1 MPSNAISR
9 KTPMTAS
16 KTDRVPKFRQILVI
30 QQQDNDPVWVD
41 LSKTAV
47 SLTTISDGDFAML
60 SRGALRV
67 QDCMPM
73 VEMSISDSTMLT
85 DENTHEVEA

>member
-1 MPSNAISR
+1 
-9 KTPMTAS
+9 MTAS
-16 KTDRVPKFRQILVI
+16 KTDRVPKFRQIPVI

-60 SRGALRV
+60 ARGALRV

-73 VEMSISDSTMLT
+73 VEMTISDSTMLT
-85 DENTHEVEA
+85 DENIHEVEA

>member
-1 MPSNAISR
+1 
-9 KTPMTAS
+9 MTAS
-16 KTDRVPKFRQILVI
+16 KTDRVPKFRQILVL

-47 SLTTISDGDFAML
+47 SLTTISDSDFAML
-60 SRGALRV
+60 ARGAVRV
-67 QDCMPM
+67 QDCIPM

-85 DENTHEVEA
+85 DENTHEVVA